1 MSRYYRTLL
10 ATLQDKLL
18 LDAFQNAA
26 VAFSLR
32 KLRKDYTGDCIE
44 VRRSSDN
51 ATQDIGFV
59 NGELDTASLL
69 SFVGAGSGFVRTWY
83 DQSGN
88 ARNAIQTTNSEQ
100 PRIVNSGVLDV
111 ENTKP
116 SLLLNG
122 TNNSFSIANF
132 QTSSYVN
139 ISLFSVVNALNTT
152 GIRSIFTKNNVT
164 GDNRSFFF
172 VIRGGEWSSNL
183 SGNGQLPII
192 RIDSTNNSP
201 SGQNIF
207 SSIINMSQS
216 TVIDKINFYRNSNV
230 ASKTVVNTAN
240 LTSLFNANIPFE
252 IGSSNG
258 GTSNFFDGFIQ
269 EIIFYESG
277 KTSERLGIETNINK
291 HYNVF

>member
-18 LDAFQNAA
+18 LDAFPNAA

-51 ATQDIGFV
+51 ALQNISFL

-88 ARNAIQTTNSEQ
+88 ARNATQTTNANQ

-111 ENTKP
+111 ENAKP
-116 SLLLNG
+116 SLLFDG
-122 TNNSFSIANF
+122 TNHSFSIANF
-132 QTSSYVN
+132 QTSTYVDVSFFSLIRTSDN
-139 ISLFSVVNALNTT
+139 TPLRTIFSKYVTSGNQRSFLFS
-152 GIRSIFTKNNVT
+152 
-164 GDNRSFFF
+164 
-172 VIRGGEWSSNL
+172 IRGDRWSINFSSNGL
-183 SGNGQLPII
+183 ISIG
-192 RIDSTNNSP
+192 RVDSTDNPP

-207 SSIINMSQS
+207 SSILKMNTSG
-216 TVIDKINFYRNSNV
+216 VVNKVNFFRNTNV
-230 ASKTVVNTAN
+230 TAKTVVDNN
-240 LTSLFNANIPFE
+240 NHNSLFNPNVPFE
-252 IGSSNG
+252 IGSFNG
-258 GTSNFFDGFIQ
+258 GSNYFLGFMQ
-269 EIIFYESG
+269 EIIFYESDQ
-277 KTSERLGIETNINK
+277 TSERLGIETNINK